1 MALTAD
7 ERETV
12 IVWTD
17 SDDKVRI
24 HTSQRRMVTA
34 LLKNIGFEVEE
45 DTVHEGTRM
54 LTGLL
59 PLGSITVRS
68 KAKGSIR
75 RNNGGV
81 KRAMPN
87 VQRCGQPTA
96 AGTPCGSIASKE
108 TGRCSK
114 HPK

>member
-17 SDDKVRI
+17 SDETVRI
-24 HTSQRRMVTA
+24 HTSQRRMVTI
-34 LLKNIGFEVEE
+34 LLKNPSFVIEE
-45 DTVHEGTRM
+45 DTIHEGTRM
-54 LTGLL
+54 LLGTL
-59 PLGSITVRS
+59 PLGAITVRN

-75 RNNGGV
+75 RNNGV
-81 KRAMPN
+81 KRAMPD
-87 VQRCGQPTA
+87 VQKCGQPTA
-96 AGTPCGSIASKE
+96 SGKPCQSIASKE

-114 HPK
+114 HLK